1 MAGLRKGRAYRR
13 VKRAYTRKSK
23 FKTKAF
29 IKAVPFSKIARYK
42 MGDLHRSFGYIIEL
56 LPKKETQIRH
66 NALESARQVVNRKL
80 ENLLKTDYLLQVRVY
95 PHQILR
101 EHKMLTGAGADR
113 MSPGM
118 SHAFGKPMGI
128 AAQLKKFQAVLSI
141 SVDKNNINTAKE
153 AISMARSRLP
163 GSYLISIREN
173 K

>member
-80 ENLLKTDYLLQVRVY
+80 ENLLKKDY
-95 PHQILR
+95 
-101 EHKMLTGAGADR
+101 
-113 MSPGM
+113 
-118 SHAFGKPMGI
+118 
-128 AAQLKKFQAVLSI
+128 
-141 SVDKNNINTAKE
+141 
-153 AISMARSRLP
+153 
-163 GSYLISIREN
+163 
-173 K
+173 